1 MKSYQI
7 HFIRHGA
14 TAANR
19 EGRYVGVTDTPLSQ
33 EGIGKLEDMNR
44 RYSYPGAP
52 VFYVSPLK
60 RCVETCK
67 IIYPQVTP
75 ILVPALSECNFG
87 ESKDRASR
95 WGKRGRLYHPGS
107 KRFR

>member
-33 EGIGKLEDMNR
+33 EGIG
-44 RYSYPGAP
+44 A
-52 VFYVSPLK
+52 
-60 RCVETCK
+60 
-67 IIYPQVTP
+67 IP
-75 ILVPALSECNFG
+75 ILARRCFMS
-87 ESKDRASR
+87 A
-95 WGKRGRLYHPGS
+95 H
-107 KRFR
+107 